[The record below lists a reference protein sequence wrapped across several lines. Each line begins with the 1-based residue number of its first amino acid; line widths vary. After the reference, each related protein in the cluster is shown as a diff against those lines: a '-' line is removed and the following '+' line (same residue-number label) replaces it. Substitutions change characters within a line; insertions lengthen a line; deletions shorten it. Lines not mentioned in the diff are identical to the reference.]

1 MASGPGRSWRR
12 TRAIELRAAGL
23 SYDEIALEVGYANRG
38 TAYNVVTQALAAREA
53 HSVDEMRGLELA
65 RLEAAH
71 AALWPRAMQGHV
83 PSVTALLRILDLECR
98 LQGLYEPA
106 GKQDYWDHCEGPPTV
121 VISSDDCRHRG
132 CPTHG
137 SFAEQMTAATP
148 TVGQSPS

>member
-1 MASGPGRSWRR
+1 
-12 TRAIELRAAGL
+12 
-23 SYDEIALEVGYANRG
+23 
-38 TAYNVVTQALAAREA
+38 
-53 HSVDEMRGLELA
+53 
-65 RLEAAH
+65 
-71 AALWPRAMQGHV
+71 MQGHV